1 MSGASASATSAPRE
15 AELIRVRGAP
25 LLRARDRSAPVALV
39 GAARADDAPASV
51 AVEAQQLHRKEPNN
65 MRCRRPPILT
75 TVVTAAA
82 FSLAVA
88 GCGSSSP
95 TSPSASNSANQL
107 TQAQLQQ
114 DAFRFADCMRSH
126 GALNFPDP
134 TSSPHDIKPSLSPN
148 SAETRSPA
156 FQSAATA
163 CQHLLPGGALPNQSE
178 AHSPAQIAAFVAFA
192 HCMRSHG
199 FPSFPDPPS
208 RGQVTPQ
215 MLANVGINLQQ
226 PAVLQAG
233 DACVSVTHG
242 VITRATVAQFV
253 AGQ

>member
-1 MSGASASATSAPRE
+1 
-15 AELIRVRGAP
+15 
-25 LLRARDRSAPVALV
+25 
-39 GAARADDAPASV
+39 
-51 AVEAQQLHRKEPNN
+51 

-75 TVVTAAA
+75 TVLTAAA

-107 TQAQLQQ
+107 TQGQLAQY
-114 DAFRFADCMRSH
+114 AFRFADCMRSH
-126 GALNFPDP
+126 GAPSFPDP
-134 TSSPHDIKPSLSPN
+134 ASHPHGIKPSLSPN
-148 SAETRSPA
+148 AADTRSPA

-163 CQHLLPGGALPNQSE
+163 CKHLLPGGALPTQSE
-178 AHSPAQIAAFVAFA
+178 VHSPAQIAAFVAFA

-199 FPSFPDPPS
+199 FPSFPDPTS

-215 MLANVGINLQQ
+215 MLANAGINLQQ
-226 PAVLQAG
+226 PAVLPAG

-242 VITRATVAQFV
+242 LITRATVAQFV

>member
-1 MSGASASATSAPRE
+1 
-15 AELIRVRGAP
+15 
-25 LLRARDRSAPVALV
+25 
-39 GAARADDAPASV
+39 
-51 AVEAQQLHRKEPNN
+51 

-126 GALNFPDP
+126 GAPNFPDP

-148 SAETRSPA
+148 SADTRSPA

-163 CQHLLPGGALPNQSE
+163 CQHLLPGGALPTQSE

-192 HCMRSHG
+192 HCMHSHG
-199 FPSFPDPPS
+199 FPSFPDPTS

-215 MLANVGINLQQ
+215 MLGHAGINLQQ

-242 VITRATVAQFV
+242 VITRATVARFV
-253 AGQ
+253 MGQ

>member
-1 MSGASASATSAPRE
+1 
-15 AELIRVRGAP
+15 
-25 LLRARDRSAPVALV
+25 
-39 GAARADDAPASV
+39 
-51 AVEAQQLHRKEPNN
+51 
-65 MRCRRPPILT
+65 MRCHRPPILA
-75 TVVTAAA
+75 TVVTTAA
-82 FSLAVA
+82 FSLAGA

-114 DAFRFADCMRSH
+114 DSFRFADCMRSH
-126 GALNFPDP
+126 GAPNFPDP
-134 TSSPHDIKPSLSPN
+134 TSSPHDIKPALSPN
-148 SAETRSPA
+148 SADTRSPA

-163 CQHLLPGGALPNQSE
+163 CQHLLPGGALPKQSE

-199 FPSFPDPPS
+199 FPSFPDPTR

-215 MLANVGINLQQ
+215 MLANAGVNLQQ

-242 VITRATVAQFV
+242 VITRTTVAQFV